1 MADDIGRMREN
12 MTEKQQQPDSGR
24 THFFADTLN
33 ERDYTDNVVE
43 AYQTYDELVA
53 NISRSGKDY
62 DMAVIEKAYLFA
74 NQAHAG
80 QTRKSGEP
88 YIVHPISV
96 ADILVQLGMD
106 TDSVVSAL
114 LHDVV
119 EDTPVTSEDIEKNFG
134 STIAQIIEG
143 LTKLSK
149 LNLTKMGL
157 KTREEHQ
164 AENVRRMLIASNKD
178 IRVLIIKLADR
189 LNNMRTLSAMYPQ
202 KQRDIARET
211 LEIYAPLAHRLGI
224 RAVKEELE
232 DLSLRYLEPDVYKEI
247 CDMLSAQQSNREAF
261 LESIKQEL
269 YTKLVQYIPNVTMS
283 GRVKSVNGIYH
294 KMIVQGKSF
303 KDIYDIYAVRVIV
316 DTVAECY
323 AALGVVNNTYTFLPN
338 RFKDYISTPKSNGY
352 MSLHTTVMR
361 KSDNPNDVAVPF
373 EVQIRTRDM
382 HRTAEYGIAAHWK
395 YKTGEAAGGGSSDAL
410 FERSVTW
417 IREMIENQMD
427 SESADVI
434 TLIKNDLMPDEI
446 YVYTPKGDLKVLPS
460 GSTVIDFAYAIHS
473 QVGHRMIGAKID
485 GRIVPINTVLH
496 TGNVVE
502 IQTTK
507 EIVNGPSRDWLSM
520 AKTSQAKTKIRSW
533 FKNERR
539 AENIL
544 EGRAEFER
552 EMKRAGLIIPE
563 EKFDEFMQEQMRKA
577 HTDSVED
584 FYAAIGFGG
593 ITMTKIMPRLREDY
607 DRLIVKPVQ
616 PVKLTPA
623 EEHRHHTSE
632 RDLGVRVEGL
642 DRCQIKMSRCCN
654 PLPGDE
660 IIGFITRGY
669 GVSVHKRNCTNVP
682 ADLSKCEAPERW
694 IKVYWTEECDYREFK
709 TTLRLTCN
717 DRKGLLADV
726 TTQLSMLHIGISMLN
741 SREMKDGTAV
751 ITATISVSSK
761 EHLAQITAKLA
772 RISGVMNIE

>member
-1 MADDIGRMREN
+1 MKKTQETRSVELHD
-12 MTEKQQQPDSGR
+12 Q
-24 THFFADTLN
+24 FN
-33 ERDYTDNVVE
+33 ERDFTDNVVE
-43 AYQTYDELVA
+43 AYQSYDELVHT
-53 NISRSGKDY
+53 ISLSGKDY
-62 DMAVIEKAYLFA
+62 DMAAIEKAYLFA
-74 NQAHAG
+74 NRAHAG

-96 ADILVQLGMD
+96 ANILVQLGMD
-106 TDSVVSAL
+106 TDSVVAAL

-119 EDTPVTSEDIEKNFG
+119 EDTPVTSAEIEANFG
-134 STIAQIIEG
+134 SIIAQIIDG

-149 LNLTKMGL
+149 MGF

-211 LEIYAPLAHRLGI
+211 MEIYAPLAHRLGI
-224 RAVKEELE
+224 RQVKEELE

-247 CDMLSAQQSNREAF
+247 CDMLSEQQSDREAF

-269 YTKLVQYIPNVTMS
+269 YGKLVQMIPNVTMS

-323 AALGVVNNTYTFLPN
+323 AALGVVNNTYTFLPT

-361 KSDNPNDVAVPF
+361 KSSDPNAVAVPF

-395 YKTGEAAGGGSSDAL
+395 YKTGEAASGGGSSALL
-410 FERSVTW
+410 FERSIVW
-417 IREMIENQMD
+417 IREMIESQMD
-427 SESADVI
+427 SDSADVI

-446 YVYTPKGDLKVLPS
+446 YVYTPKGEVKVLPS

-473 QVGHRMIGAKID
+473 QVGHRMIGAKLN

-507 EIVNGPSRDWLSM
+507 EIVNGPSRDWLNM
-520 AKTSQAKTKIRSW
+520 ARTSQAKSKIRSW

-539 AENIL
+539 AENIV

-552 EMKRAGLIIPE
+552 EMKRAGLTIPE
-563 EKFDEFMQEQMRKA
+563 DKFDEFMQEQMRRA
-577 HTDSVED
+577 HVETVED

-593 ITMTKIMPRLREDY
+593 IVMTRIMPRIREDY
-607 DRLIVKPVQ
+607 DRIVVKPQQ
-616 PVKLTPA
+616 PVTVPPP
-623 EEHRHHTSE
+623 EQRHNTE
-632 RDLGVRVEGL
+632 GGDFGVCVEGVEH
-642 DRCQIKMSRCCN
+642 CQIKMSQCCH

-669 GVSVHKRNCTNVP
+669 GVSVHKRSCSNVP
-682 ADLSKCEAPERW
+682 ADISACEHPERW
-694 IKVYWTEECDYREFK
+694 IPVYWTGESTCREFK
-709 TTLRLTCN
+709 TTLHISCL
-717 DRKGLLADV
+717 DRKGLLADI
-726 TTQLSMLHIGISMLN
+726 TTQLSMMHIGIHMLN
-741 SREMKDGTAV
+741 SRELKDGGAV
-751 ITATISVSSK
+751 ITATITVSSR
-761 EHLAQITAKLA
+761 EHLAQIVGKLS
-772 RISGVMNIE
+772 RISGVVSID

>member
-1 MADDIGRMREN
+1 MADGIGR
-12 MTEKQQQPDSGR
+12 KQDKMKKTQETRSVELPDQ
-24 THFFADTLN
+24 FN
-33 ERDYTDNVVE
+33 ERDFTDNVVE
-43 AYQTYDELVA
+43 AYQSYDELVHT
-53 NISRSGKDY
+53 ISLSGKDY
-62 DMAVIEKAYLFA
+62 DMAAIEKAYLFA

-96 ADILVQLGMD
+96 ANILVQLGMD
-106 TDSVVSAL
+106 TDSVVAAL

-119 EDTPVTSEDIEKNFG
+119 EDTPVTSAEIEANFG
-134 STIAQIIEG
+134 SIIAQIIDG

-149 LNLTKMGL
+149 MGF

-211 LEIYAPLAHRLGI
+211 MEIYAPLAHRLGI
-224 RAVKEELE
+224 RQVKEELE

-247 CDMLSAQQSNREAF
+247 CDMLSEQQSDREAF

-269 YTKLVQYIPNVTMS
+269 YGKLVQMIPNVTMS

-323 AALGVVNNTYTFLPN
+323 AALGVVNNTYTFLPT

-361 KSDNPNDVAVPF
+361 KSSDPNAVAVPF

-395 YKTGEAAGGGSSDAL
+395 YKTGEAASGGGSSALL
-410 FERSVTW
+410 FERSIVW
-417 IREMIENQMD
+417 IREMIESQMD
-427 SESADVI
+427 SDSADVI

-446 YVYTPKGDLKVLPS
+446 YVYTPKGEVKVLPS

-473 QVGHRMIGAKID
+473 QVGHRMIGAKLN

-507 EIVNGPSRDWLSM
+507 EIVNGPSRDWLNM
-520 AKTSQAKTKIRSW
+520 ARTSQAKSKIRSW

-539 AENIL
+539 AENIV

-552 EMKRAGLIIPE
+552 EMKRAGLTIPE
-563 EKFDEFMQEQMRKA
+563 DKFDEFMQEQMRRA
-577 HTDSVED
+577 HVETVED

-593 ITMTKIMPRLREDY
+593 IVMTRIMPRIREDY
-607 DRLIVKPVQ
+607 DRIVVKPQQ
-616 PVKLTPA
+616 PVTVPPP
-623 EEHRHHTSE
+623 EQRHNTE
-632 RDLGVRVEGL
+632 GGDFGVCVEGVEH
-642 DRCQIKMSRCCN
+642 CQIKMSQCCH

-669 GVSVHKRNCTNVP
+669 GVSVHKRSCSNVP
-682 ADLSKCEAPERW
+682 ADISACEHPERW
-694 IKVYWTEECDYREFK
+694 IPVYWTGESTCREFK
-709 TTLRLTCN
+709 TTLHISCL
-717 DRKGLLADV
+717 DRKGLLADI
-726 TTQLSMLHIGISMLN
+726 TTQLSMMHIGIHMLN
-741 SREMKDGTAV
+741 SRELKDGGAV
-751 ITATISVSSK
+751 ITATITVSSR
-761 EHLAQITAKLA
+761 EHLAQIVGKLS
-772 RISGVMNIE
+772 RISGVVSID

>member
-1 MADDIGRMREN
+1 MTDDIDRMPEQTTN
-12 MTEKQQQPDSGR
+12 T
-24 THFFADTLN
+24 N
-33 ERDYTDNVVE
+33 TDNAMPAAP
-43 AYQTYDELVA
+43 AYGEGSPNGYGGSTAEGYQSYDELVK
-53 NISRSGKDY
+53 NILLSGKDY
-62 DMAVIEKAYLFA
+62 DMALIEKAYLFA

-80 QTRKSGEP
+80 QKRKSGEP

-96 ADILVQLGMD
+96 ANILVQLGMD
-106 TDSVVSAL
+106 TDSVVAAL
-114 LHDVV
+114 LHDVI
-119 EDTPVTSEDIEKNFG
+119 EDTPVTAEELEKEFG
-134 STIAQIIEG
+134 STITQIIEG

-149 LNLTKMGL
+149 LKLHMLGL

-164 AENVRRMLIASNKD
+164 AENVRRMLIATNKD

-189 LNNMRTLSAMYPQ
+189 LNNMRTLNAMYPQ

-211 LEIYAPLAHRLGI
+211 MEIYAPLAHRLGI
-224 RAVKEELE
+224 RQVKEELE
-232 DLSLRYLEPDVYKEI
+232 DLSLRYLDPEGYKEI
-247 CDMLSAQQSNREAF
+247 CDRLWAQQSDREAF

-269 YTKLVQYIPNVTMS
+269 LVKLKPFIPNVALS

-303 KDIYDIYAVRVIV
+303 EDIFDIFAVRVIV

-361 KSDNPNDVAVPF
+361 KSSDPSAVAIPF

-395 YKTGEAAGGGSSDAL
+395 YKTGDTAGGSSNQQL
-410 FERSVTW
+410 FERTVTW
-417 IREMIENQMD
+417 LREMIENQMD
-427 SESADVI
+427 SDSADVI

-507 EIVNGPSRDWLSM
+507 EIVNGPSRDWLTM
-520 AKTSQAKTKIRSW
+520 AKTSQAKNKIRSW

-539 AENIL
+539 AENIA

-552 EMKRAGLIIPE
+552 EMKRAGITLPPE
-563 EKFDEFMQEQMRKA
+563 KADEFMQEQIRKA
-577 HTDSVED
+577 HMDSIDD
-584 FYAAIGFGG
+584 FYASIGYGG
-593 ITMTKIMPRLREDY
+593 TSLSKLMPRLREDY
-607 DRLIVKPVQ
+607 ERIVVKPMQ
-616 PVKLTPA
+616 AASIPSAPQEYRPSKSDP
-623 EEHRHHTSE
+623 
-632 RDLGVRVEGL
+632 GVRVEGI
-642 DRCQIKMSRCCN
+642 DHCQIKMSRCCN

-669 GVSVHKRNCTNVP
+669 GVSVHKRSCTNVP
-682 ADLSKCEAPERW
+682 ADLTQCENPERW
-694 IKVYWTEECDYREFK
+694 IRVYWTDKCEHREFK
-709 TTLRLTCN
+709 TTLCISCLNR
-717 DRKGLLADV
+717 DGLLADV
-726 TTQLSMLHIGISMLN
+726 TAQLFQMHIGINALN
-741 SREMKDGTAV
+741 SHEKKDGTAV
-751 ITATISVSSK
+751 IIATITVSSK
-761 EHLAQITAKLA
+761 EHLAQITSKIA
-772 RISGVMNIE
+772 RVNGVLHID

>member
-1 MADDIGRMREN
+1 MADGIGR
-12 MTEKQQQPDSGR
+12 KQDKMKKTQETRSVELPDQ
-24 THFFADTLN
+24 FN
-33 ERDYTDNVVE
+33 ERDFTDNVVE
-43 AYQTYDELVA
+43 AYQSYDELVHT
-53 NISRSGKDY
+53 ISLSGKDY
-62 DMAVIEKAYLFA
+62 DMAAIEKAYLFA

-96 ADILVQLGMD
+96 ANILVQLGMD
-106 TDSVVSAL
+106 TDSVVAAL

-119 EDTPVTSEDIEKNFG
+119 EDTPVTSAEIEANFG
-134 STIAQIIEG
+134 SIIAQIIDG

-149 LNLTKMGL
+149 MGF

-211 LEIYAPLAHRLGI
+211 MEIYAPLAHRLGI
-224 RAVKEELE
+224 RQVKEELE

-247 CDMLSAQQSNREAF
+247 CDMLSEQQSDREAF

-269 YTKLVQYIPNVTMS
+269 YGKLVQMIPNVTMS

-323 AALGVVNNTYTFLPN
+323 AALGVVNNTYTFLPT

-361 KSDNPNDVAVPF
+361 KSSDPNAVAVPF

-395 YKTGEAAGGGSSDAL
+395 YKTGEAASGGGSSALL
-410 FERSVTW
+410 FERSIVW
-417 IREMIENQMD
+417 IREMIESQMD
-427 SESADVI
+427 SDSADVI

-446 YVYTPKGDLKVLPS
+446 YVYTPKGEVKVLPS

-473 QVGHRMIGAKID
+473 QVGHRMIGAKLN

-507 EIVNGPSRDWLSM
+507 EIVNGPSRDWLNM
-520 AKTSQAKTKIRSW
+520 ARTSQAKSKIRSW

-539 AENIL
+539 AENIV

-552 EMKRAGLIIPE
+552 EMKRAGLTIPE
-563 EKFDEFMQEQMRKA
+563 DKFDEFMQEQMRRA
-577 HTDSVED
+577 HVETVED

-593 ITMTKIMPRLREDY
+593 IVMTRIMPRIREDY
-607 DRLIVKPVQ
+607 DRIVVKPQQ
-616 PVKLTPA
+616 PVTVPPP
-623 EEHRHHTSE
+623 EQRHNTE
-632 RDLGVRVEGL
+632 GGDFGVCVEGVEH
-642 DRCQIKMSRCCN
+642 CQIKMSQCCH

-669 GVSVHKRNCTNVP
+669 GVSVHKRSCSNVP
-682 ADLSKCEAPERW
+682 ADISACEHPERW
-694 IKVYWTEECDYREFK
+694 IPVYWAGESTCREFK
-709 TTLRLTCN
+709 TTLHISCL
-717 DRKGLLADV
+717 DRKGLLADI
-726 TTQLSMLHIGISMLN
+726 TTQLSMMHIGIHMLN
-741 SREMKDGTAV
+741 SRELKDGGAV
-751 ITATISVSSK
+751 ITATITVSSR
-761 EHLAQITAKLA
+761 EHLAQIVGKLS
-772 RISGVMNIE
+772 RISGVVSID

>member
-1 MADDIGRMREN
+1 
-12 MTEKQQQPDSGR
+12 MTDGVAKSVTQNKNNQTETIKP
-24 THFFADTLN
+24 AVANNELN

-43 AYQTYDELVA
+43 AYQSYDELVQ
-53 NISRSGKDY
+53 NISLSGKDY
-62 DMAVIEKAYLFA
+62 DMAAIEKAYLFA
-74 NQAHAG
+74 NKAHAG

-96 ADILVQLGMD
+96 ANILVQLGMD
-106 TDSVVSAL
+106 TDSVVAAL

-119 EDTPVTSEDIEKNFG
+119 EDTPVTSEEIERTFG
-134 STIAQIIEG
+134 GTIAQIIDG

-149 LNLTKMGL
+149 MGFKTK
-157 KTREEHQ
+157 EEHQ

-189 LNNMRTLSAMYPQ
+189 LNNMRTLSAMFPQ

-211 LEIYAPLAHRLGI
+211 MEIYAPLAHRLGI
-224 RAVKEELE
+224 RSVKEELE
-232 DLSLRYLEPDVYKEI
+232 DLSLRYLEPEVYKEI
-247 CDMLSAQQSNREAF
+247 CDMLSEQQSDREAF

-269 YTKLVQYIPNVTMS
+269 YAKLVQYIPNVTMS

-303 KDIYDIYAVRVIV
+303 QDIFDIYAVRVIV

-323 AALGVVNNTYTFLPN
+323 AALGVVNNTYTFLPT

-361 KSDNPNDVAVPF
+361 KSSDPNAVAVPF

-395 YKTGEAAGGGSSDAL
+395 YKTGEAAGGSGSSDLL
-410 FERSVTW
+410 FERSIVW

-427 SESADVI
+427 SDSADVI

-473 QVGHRMIGAKID
+473 QVGHRMTGAKID

-507 EIVNGPSRDWLSM
+507 EIVNGPSRDWLNM
-520 AKTSQAKTKIRSW
+520 AKTSQAKNKIRSW

-539 AENIL
+539 PENIA

-552 EMKRAGLIIPE
+552 EMKRANLTIPE
-563 EKFDEFMQEQMRKA
+563 EKFDEFMQEQLRKS
-577 HTDSVED
+577 HMDSVDD
-584 FYAAIGFGG
+584 FYAAIGYGG
-593 ITMTKIMPRLREDY
+593 IVMTKIMPRMREDY
-607 DRLIVKPVQ
+607 DRIVVKPMQ
-616 PVKLTPA
+616 PLQIDTA
-623 EEHRHHTSE
+623 EESHKYGKK
-632 RDLGVRVEGL
+632 DPGIRVEGIEH
-642 DRCQIKMSRCCN
+642 CQIKMSRCCN

-669 GVSVHKRNCTNVP
+669 GVSVHKRHCPNVP
-682 ADLSKCEAPERW
+682 ANLEESENPERW
-694 IKVYWTEECDYREFK
+694 IKVYWTKDCDFREFK
-709 TTLRLTCN
+709 TTLHITCM
-717 DRKGLLADV
+717 DRKGLLADI
-726 TTQLSMLHIGISMLN
+726 TTQLSMMHISISMLN

-761 EHLAQITAKLA
+761 DHLAQITSKLS
-772 RISGVMNIE
+772 RISGVTSIE

>member
-1 MADDIGRMREN
+1 MADGIGR
-12 MTEKQQQPDSGR
+12 KQDKMKKTQETRSVELHDQ
-24 THFFADTLN
+24 FN
-33 ERDYTDNVVE
+33 ERDFTDNVVE
-43 AYQTYDELVA
+43 AYQSYDELVHT
-53 NISRSGKDY
+53 ISLSGKDY
-62 DMAVIEKAYLFA
+62 DMAAIEKAYLFA
-74 NQAHAG
+74 NRAHAG
-80 QTRKSGEP
+80 QARKSGEP

-96 ADILVQLGMD
+96 ANILVQLGMD
-106 TDSVVSAL
+106 TDSVVAAL

-119 EDTPVTSEDIEKNFG
+119 EDTPVTSAEIEANFG
-134 STIAQIIEG
+134 SIIAQIIDG

-149 LNLTKMGL
+149 MGF

-211 LEIYAPLAHRLGI
+211 MEIYAPLAHRLGI
-224 RAVKEELE
+224 RQVKEELE

-247 CDMLSAQQSNREAF
+247 CDMLSEQQSNREAF
-261 LESIKQEL
+261 LESIKEEL
-269 YTKLVQYIPNVTMS
+269 YSKLVQMIPNVTMS

-323 AALGVVNNTYTFLPN
+323 AALGVVNNTYTFLPT

-361 KSDNPNDVAVPF
+361 KSSDPNAVAVPF

-395 YKTGEAAGGGSSDAL
+395 YKTGEAASGGGSSDLL
-410 FERSVTW
+410 FERSIVW
-417 IREMIENQMD
+417 IREMIESQMD
-427 SESADVI
+427 SDSADVI

-446 YVYTPKGDLKVLPS
+446 YVYTPKGEVKVLPS

-473 QVGHRMIGAKID
+473 QVGHRMIGAKLN

-507 EIVNGPSRDWLSM
+507 EIVNGPSRDWLNM
-520 AKTSQAKTKIRSW
+520 ARTSQAKSKIRSW

-539 AENIL
+539 AENIV

-552 EMKRAGLIIPE
+552 EMKRAGLIVPE
-563 EKFDEFMQEQMRKA
+563 DKFDEFMQEQMRRA
-577 HTDSVED
+577 HVETVED

-593 ITMTKIMPRLREDY
+593 IVMTRIMPRIREDY
-607 DRLIVKPVQ
+607 DRIVVKPQQ
-616 PVKLTPA
+616 PVTVPPP
-623 EEHRHHTSE
+623 EQHHKNQGG
-632 RDLGVRVEGL
+632 DFGVCVEGVEH
-642 DRCQIKMSRCCN
+642 CQIKMSRCCH

-669 GVSVHKRNCTNVP
+669 GVSVHKRNCSNVP
-682 ADLSKCEAPERW
+682 ADISACEHPERW
-694 IKVYWTEECDYREFK
+694 IPVYWTGESTCREFK
-709 TTLRLTCN
+709 TTLHISCL
-717 DRKGLLADV
+717 DRKGLLADI
-726 TTQLSMLHIGISMLN
+726 TTQLSMMHIGIHMLN
-741 SREMKDGTAV
+741 SRELKDGGAV
-751 ITATISVSSK
+751 ITATITVSSR
-761 EHLAQITAKLA
+761 EHLAQIVGKLS
-772 RISGVMNIE
+772 RISGVVSID